1 MTRSFWATNKVA
13 VWTNAKQ
20 SWYRRTTMEP
30 GEAAHMSAHMSVGD
44 GVKTHLLSWCNQP
57 IARVQKPS
65 ISYLVSTFGG
75 QVACYLLSCF
85 VLKMNHIFGRFLH
98 DSRSVWV
105 FLLGFFLL
113 GFLLLGFFLLGFFC
127 LGYLGLRYANKKMWS
142 SGGGSFLFLLYPSSL
157 SFLCLTFFCHFCFL
171 LSFNFE

>member
-1 MTRSFWATNKVA
+1 MGPARSTSCSVAKENHTR
-13 VWTNAKQ
+13 
-20 SWYRRTTMEP
+20 
-30 GEAAHMSAHMSVGD
+30 D

-105 FLLGFFLL
+105 FYFFIFLLGFFYF
-113 GFLLLGFFLLGFFC
+113 GVFLLGFFC

>member
-1 MTRSFWATNKVA
+1 MVTCQVLVCLLFMCFSKMLNVNLCFSTECTIFWCAFLHKRSSFKSPKESTL
-13 VWTNAKQ
+13 
-20 SWYRRTTMEP
+20 R
-30 GEAAHMSAHMSVGD
+30 D

-98 DSRSVWV
+98 DFRSVWV
-105 FLLGFFLL
+105 FLFGSFTWVFFLGFFTWV
-113 GFLLLGFFLLGFFC
+113 FC
-127 LGYLGLRYANKKMWS
+127 LGYLGLRYANKKM
-142 SGGGSFLFLLYPSSL
+142 
-157 SFLCLTFFCHFCFL
+157 FCFKKIK
-171 LSFNFE
+171 NPKIKK